1 MHRISFLCISS
12 FSESSWCITAA
23 FKIFWKTY
31 TKAAEDE
38 SVHVYRFLINSPA
51 VKHTYMVRTGKQYMY
66 TCKHVTMYTLH
77 TAAEN
82 MNIT

>member
-1 MHRISFLCISS
+1 M
-12 FSESSWCITAA
+12 
-23 FKIFWKTY
+23 
-31 TKAAEDE
+31 KAAEDE